1 MQVHSI
7 LHKSSTIFCVTGYDN
22 SLHLRGK
29 LTPADWDSEILGL
42 SCAKIEIYRHT
53 DRYNKE
59 YSDYLVCLMDKLL
72 EYTDTQGYDFLSIRT
87 DHDVRLFQ
95 CLARYNFSFIES
107 QLTFNRSLSK
117 RDLPPTLSSVETRLA
132 REGDLEACQE
142 IADAALTQSRYHLD
156 PNIGCQ
162 LGKRIKREW
171 VKSNLS
177 GRARCYVAC
186 IDHKVVGF
194 IHLRETPDED
204 ASVIDLIAVDPSFQR
219 QGVGKSLVN
228 QAFVHYW
235 NVMAGHVN
243 LHVSTQAQN
252 VNAVRFYERLGF
264 NLIRLSETFHRWKPP
279 G

>member
-1 MQVHSI
+1 MQVHPI
-7 LHKSSTIFCVTGYDN
+7 VHESSTIFCVTDHDN
-22 SLHLRGK
+22 SLYLRGK

-53 DRYNKE
+53 DRYHKD
-59 YSDYLVCLMDKLL
+59 YSDYLVCLMDGLL
-72 EYTDTQGYDFLSIRT
+72 AYADTQGYDFLSIRT

-132 REGDLEACQE
+132 CEDDLEACQR
-142 IADAALTQSRYHLD
+142 IADAALTQSRYHSD
-156 PNIGCQ
+156 PNIGCE
-162 LGKRIKREW
+162 LGRRVKREW

-186 IDHKVVGF
+186 IDHQVVGF

-219 QGVGKSLVN
+219 RGVGKSLVN
-228 QAFVHYW
+228 QAFMYYW

-252 VNAVRFYERLGF
+252 ISAVRFYERLGF
-264 NLIRLSETFHRWKPP
+264 LLIEAQNTFHRWL
-279 G
+279 